1 MTKPQAG
8 FTLLELV
15 IAIAIFALLGVACW
29 RLFDGV
35 LRAERSSSAHEQ
47 TLRGLQR
54 AVALIE
60 RDVLHLH
67 TSAKAPGLA
76 LYPSQLNLRRA
87 NWRNP
92 LGQPRSELQDVSYT
106 LENGELWRY
115 SQGLEGGALQKQKLL
130 TDVRDLRWRLYDPAL
145 GWRTDWP
152 TGKAAPKGT
161 PRALEVQFSAG
172 RFEQLRRVM
181 LLPEGQ

>member
-54 AVALIE
+54 AVAVIE

-115 SQGLEGGALQKQKLL
+115 SQGLEGGELQKQKLL

-161 PRALEVQFSAG
+161 PRALEV
-172 RFEQLRRVM
+172 LRRVM

>member
-54 AVALIE
+54 AVA
-60 RDVLHLH
+60 
-67 TSAKAPGLA
+67 
-76 LYPSQLNLRRA
+76 
-87 NWRNP
+87 
-92 LGQPRSELQDVSYT
+92 
-106 LENGELWRY
+106 
-115 SQGLEGGALQKQKLL
+115 
-130 TDVRDLRWRLYDPAL
+130 
-145 GWRTDWP
+145 
-152 TGKAAPKGT
+152 
-161 PRALEVQFSAG
+161 
-172 RFEQLRRVM
+172 
-181 LLPEGQ
+181 